1 MMDFQDVIIDTI
13 KTNLKGL
20 GGIAVAYESGVA
32 MNIGSVVVL
41 DAATLDESGR
51 IRFNFQSGYWT
62 FELFDGKRNLT
73 SAATV
78 NAIAVRFWPPGKKI
92 KGMSAAVVEWAPEGN
107 WALAGTYPAG
117 YYERHDYL
125 ISHLAGQSWR

>member
-1 MMDFQDVIIDTI
+1 MDFQDVIIDTI

-78 NAIAVRFWPPGKKI
+78 NGSSGKVSNGQALDTI
-92 KGMSAAVVEWAPEGN
+92 TEWAKG
-107 WALAGTYPAG
+107 LS
-117 YYERHDYL
+117 R
-125 ISHLAGQSWR
+125 